1 MVLAPA
7 VYLAAMA
14 LLQDGSSARTNS
26 PPPPSPAGSP
36 PGRIATAIATPRGEP
51 PIIDGRDDDAVWRT
65 AQPITAFLEWDPETG
80 KAPRF
85 PTAVKVA
92 YDQRNL
98 YVFVRCFDPEPGK
111 IQRLLA
117 RRDQFT
123 PSDLVWVMIDSY
135 HDRRSGYEFAVNPA
149 GVKLDQSISNDG
161 NEDDAWD
168 GVWDVA
174 TTVDSLGWTA
184 EYRIPFSQL
193 RFPDAPTH
201 TFGFMVIRDVG
212 RYKERLSW
220 PLIQR
225 NHAGFVSQMGE
236 LRGIDSIPSPRR
248 LEVEPY
254 LVTKNVSV
262 ATGTGFDRAQQWSGG
277 ADFKYGISS
286 NLTLDGTVNPDFG
299 QVEADPAVLN
309 LSAFETFYREKRPF
323 FIEGSSLLQFNVNCN
338 VTNCMNEG
346 LYYSR
351 RIGRSPELSSYG
363 DATSPTA
370 TTILGAGK
378 LTGRTAGGLQL
389 GVLEAV
395 TQREA
400 GTADRTI
407 EPATNYAVVRAEQ
420 DLRNGMTGFGVI
432 GTAVNRSLDQWS
444 RDSLHREAYVGGVDF
459 RNRFAGER
467 YEFSGSVTLSHVAGD
482 PAAIAQTQQDAVHYY
497 QRPDGP
503 LRFDSTR
510 TALGGD
516 AEQVKFGK
524 VGGGKIQFETSWQ
537 RESPGYDINDLGYLQ
552 RADWQE
558 QAGWI
563 VFNPYKPTAIYK
575 RFFWNFN
582 EWNDWTAAG
591 LPLEHA
597 VNTNFHSELFN
608 HWWVHAGVTVGALGT
623 AYCDRCARG
632 GPALRRSP
640 ALVPWGGVQG
650 DQRKTVTP
658 MLWVNYFKTDEGRS
672 TNLNLN
678 PQVAVRVSSRLSTN
692 LGVNMTW
699 NKDHTQW
706 YGNYDTLGLHYT
718 FAYLDQQTLSF
729 QFRVDYTMTPN
740 LTLQVYA
747 EPFVSKGS
755 YSDVRELADPRAEA
769 YADRFKPYFDTT
781 VTNHPGGV
789 NSKQFNSNVVLRWEY
804 HPGSTVYVVWTQGR
818 SNYASVP
825 GTGSMRDNFNDLF
838 QLHPDNTFLIKVSHW
853 FDW

>member
-1 MVLAPA
+1 
-7 VYLAAMA
+7 MA
-14 LLQDGSSARTNS
+14 LLQDGASVHPVAA
-26 PPPPSPAGSP
+26 PLSPAP
-36 PGRIATAIATPRGEP
+36 PALRVAVATAAVRAPV
-51 PIIDGRDDDAVWRT
+51 IDGRDDDPVWET
-65 AQPITAFLEWDPETG
+65 AQPITAFLEWDPEEG
-80 KAPRF
+80 KAARF

-92 YDQRNL
+92 YDQNNL

-135 HDRRSGYEFAVNPA
+135 HDRRTGYEFAVNPA

-201 TFGFMVIRDVG
+201 TFGFMVIRDIG

-236 LRGIDSIPSPRR
+236 LQGIDSIPSPRR
-248 LEVEPY
+248 LEVAPY
-254 LVTKNVSV
+254 VVTKNVSV
-262 ATGTGFDRAQQWSGG
+262 ATATGFDRAQHWSGG

-286 NLTLDGTVNPDFG
+286 NLTLDGTMNPDFG

-400 GTADRTI
+400 GTQDRTI
-407 EPATNYAVVRAEQ
+407 EPAANYAVVRAEQ

-444 RDSLHREAYVGGVDF
+444 ADSLHREAYVGGADF
-459 RNRFAGER
+459 RHRFAGER
-467 YEFSGSVTLSHVAGD
+467 YELSGSLTMSQVSGD
-482 PAAIAQTQQDAVHYY
+482 AHAIAQTQQDAVHYY

-503 LRFDSTR
+503 LKFDSTR
-510 TALGGD
+510 TSLGGD

-524 VGGGKIQFETSWQ
+524 VGGGTIQFETSWQ
-537 RESPGYDINDLGYLQ
+537 RESPGYEINDLGYLQ

-563 VFNPYKPTAIYK
+563 VINFYKPTTVYK
-575 RFFWNFN
+575 RLFWNFN

-597 VNTNFHSELFN
+597 LNTNAHTELVN
-608 HWWVHAGVTVGALGT
+608 HWWLHAGVTTGALGN

-632 GPALRRSP
+632 GPALRRSR
-640 ALVPWGGVQG
+640 ALVPWAGIQG

-658 MLWVNYFKTDEGRS
+658 SLWVNYFKTDEGRS

-678 PQVAVRVSSRLSTN
+678 PQVALRVSSRLSTT
-692 LGVNMTW
+692 LGVSVTW
-699 NKDHTQW
+699 NKDHSQW
-706 YGNYDTLGLHYT
+706 YGNFTDSAAATHYT
-718 FAYLDQQTLSF
+718 FAYLDQRTLDF
-729 QFRVDYTMTPN
+729 QFRVDYTMTPT

-747 EPFVSKGS
+747 EPFVSTGT
-755 YSDVRELADPRAEA
+755 YSDIRELADPRAAA
-769 YADRFKPYFDTT
+769 YADRFRPYGDTA
-781 VTNHPGGV
+781 VTNNPGGV
-789 NSKQFNSNVVLRWEY
+789 NSKQFNSNVVMRWEY
-804 HPGSTVYVVWTQGR
+804 HPGSTLYLVWTQGR
-818 SNYASVP
+818 SDYASVA
-825 GTGSMRDNFNDLF
+825 GDESMRGNLHDLF
-838 QLHPDNTFLIKVSHW
+838 QLHPANTFLIKVSHW

>member
-14 LLQDGSSARTNS
+14 LLQDGSSARPIS
-26 PPPPSPAGSP
+26 LPPSAGSAPSRVAAATMTTRP
-36 PGRIATAIATPRGEP
+36 PV
-51 PIIDGRDDDAVWRT
+51 IDGRDDDPIWQTV
-65 AQPITAFLEWDPETG
+65 QPITAFLEWDPEEG

-85 PTAVKVA
+85 PTAAKVA
-92 YDQRNL
+92 YDEHNL
-98 YVFVRCFDPEPGK
+98 YVFVRCFDPEPAK
-111 IQRLLA
+111 IQQLLA

-123 PSDLVWVMIDSY
+123 PSDMVWVMIDSY
-135 HDRRSGYEFAVNPA
+135 HDRRSGYEFAVNSA

-193 RFPDAPTH
+193 RFANGPTH
-201 TFGFMVIRDVG
+201 TFGFMIIRDIE

-220 PLIQR
+220 PLIDR
-225 NHAGFVSQMGE
+225 NHSGFVSQMGE

-248 LEVEPY
+248 LEVAPY
-254 LVTKNVSV
+254 VVAKNLSV
-262 ATGTGFDRAQQWSGG
+262 ATATGFDRAQRWSGG

-323 FIEGSSLLQFNVNCN
+323 FIEGSSLLKFDVNCN

-351 RIGRSPELSSYG
+351 RIGRAPELSSYG

-378 LTGRTAGGLQL
+378 LTGRSASGLQL
-389 GVLEAV
+389 GVLEVV
-395 TQREA
+395 TQRET
-400 GTADRTI
+400 GTLDRTI

-420 DLRNGMTGFGVI
+420 DLRGGNTGFGII

-444 RDSLHREAYVGGVDF
+444 ADSLHREAYVGGLDF
-459 RNRFAGER
+459 RNRFAQER
-467 YEFSGSVTLSHVAGD
+467 YQVSGSVTLSQVSGTA
-482 PAAIAQTQQDAVHYY
+482 AAISQTQLGAVHYY

-503 LRFDSTR
+503 LHFDSTR

-516 AEQVKFGK
+516 QEQVKFGK
-524 VGGGKIQFETSWQ
+524 VGGGTIQFETSWQ
-537 RESPGYDINDLGYLQ
+537 RESPGYEINDLGYLQ

-558 QAGWI
+558 QAAWV
-563 VFNPYKPTAIYK
+563 VFNFYKPTKVYK
-575 RFFWNFN
+575 RLFWNFN
-582 EWNDWTAAG
+582 TWNDWTAAG

-597 VNTNFHSELFN
+597 LNTNAHTELAN
-608 HWWVHAGVTVGALGT
+608 HWWLHAGVTAGAIGT

-640 ALVPWGGVQG
+640 ALVPWAGIMG
-650 DQRKTVTP
+650 DQRKTIMP
-658 MLWVNYFKTDEGRS
+658 SLWINYFRTDEGRS
-672 TNLNLN
+672 SNLNLN
-678 PQVAVRVSSRLSTN
+678 PQVAVRMSSRLSTT
-692 LGVNMTW
+692 LGVNITW
-699 NKDHTQW
+699 NQDHTQW
-706 YGNYDTLGLHYT
+706 YGNYTDSSAVQHYT
-718 FAYLDQQTLSF
+718 FAYLNQQTLDF
-729 QFRVDYTMTPN
+729 QFRVDYTMTKN

-747 EPFVSKGS
+747 EPFVSKGT

-769 YADRFKPYFDTT
+769 YADRFRPYGDTAI
-781 VTNHPGGV
+781 TNNPGGV

-818 SNYASVP
+818 SDYASVP